1 MQVVEAGIPVENERR
16 RTLGELHQGEA
27 EFIRDAQCGVQAFR
41 PTAHEQ
47 GVELIDVGS
56 GERVAA
62 DVVAVETGA
71 PGAGVIKEEVG
82 HGRGGAEK
90 ASIISATRQC
100 VSARMCGVFL
110 RGVFMNWKLPIASDI
125 LSIFSFLMAICNAW
139 LIFSMKKNMFFR
151 FKLKDYKI
159 QLAEHSGKIVNI
171 LNSGYANGRDEIN
184 QIILLVE
191 IDICHIK
198 FLRESI

>member
-1 MQVVEAGIPVENERR
+1 
-16 RTLGELHQGEA
+16 
-27 EFIRDAQCGVQAFR
+27 
-41 PTAHEQ
+41 
-47 GVELIDVGS
+47 
-56 GERVAA
+56 
-62 DVVAVETGA
+62 
-71 PGAGVIKEEVG
+71 
-82 HGRGGAEK
+82 
-90 ASIISATRQC
+90 
-100 VSARMCGVFL
+100 MCGVFL